1 MAIDNDVVM
10 GHLIDQK
17 AVAAERVADQKRVDA
32 SSMDK
37 WLRTL
42 LGPPDTSPD
51 GPAQW
56 RWAHDGS
63 QNVAFAVLSYRLHLP
78 GAFYSRQWGG
88 VGELTYELNRAL
100 APYYHHVYT
109 ADDEGW
115 LQEENKDRPPIPPI
129 HLWPGE
135 ALFLHMRYLV
145 GVFRPVTD
153 EPAKEQPQ
161 ALGELKGTGKMNLNK
176 AMAEIM
182 ASEIGPR
189 MARVEAEVAAAKAAR
204 IPMGR
209 LPLHLI
215 CGSKLSTTQRELAER
230 LYKYCY
236 AQGNEAVAE
245 AIEDLQGF
253 LAQTVP
259 MGSPVWEEVAA
270 VYEMGVAKH
279 GSRLL
284 EEANSFDCAHAA
296 MGHLARC
303 SVLGGEPLD
312 AETGYSHY
320 VHVLARV
327 LMVIACAR
335 EGLGV

>member
-1 MAIDNDVVM
+1 
-10 GHLIDQK
+10 
-17 AVAAERVADQKRVDA
+17 
-32 SSMDK
+32 
-37 WLRTL
+37 L

-51 GPAQW
+51 GPARW
-56 RWAHDGS
+56 RWAHNGS
-63 QNVAFAVLSYRLHLP
+63 QNVVNATLSYQLHLP
-78 GAFYSRQWGG
+78 GANDARAWIGIGS
-88 VGELTYELNRAL
+88 LAAELNRAL
-100 APYYHHVYT
+100 APYYHYVYT

-115 LQEENKDRPPIPPI
+115 LQEENTRMVQDRPPIPPI
-129 HLWPGE
+129 RLWPGE

-145 GVFRPVTD
+145 GAPRPATD
-153 EPAKEQPQ
+153 EPVTEQPQPQ

-176 AMAEIM
+176 AMAAM
-182 ASEIGPR
+182 ADVDMAVLTAVATSEIGPR
-189 MARVEAEVAAAKAAR
+189 MARAEARAVAAKAAR
-204 IPMGR
+204 IPMAR

-253 LAQTVP
+253 LACTVP

-279 GSRLL
+279 GPRLL

-303 SVLGGEPLD
+303 SGLGGEPLD

-327 LMVIACAR
+327 LMVIACER